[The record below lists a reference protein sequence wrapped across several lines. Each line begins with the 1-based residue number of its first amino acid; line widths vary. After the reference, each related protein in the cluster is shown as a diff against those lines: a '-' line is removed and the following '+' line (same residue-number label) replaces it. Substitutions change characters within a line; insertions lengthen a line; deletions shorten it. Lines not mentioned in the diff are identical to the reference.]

1 MTSNRRLKLRPI
13 QTLTHYGIVL
23 FLLFIVSLTAWSL
36 IQIYVTD
43 TYTGVRQASELIRTS
58 LPFLFLA
65 LLFAFIQY
73 RRLKFKEIN
82 VTFSDEQFQEAVERT
97 AADLGW
103 RVDRNNKDFFRAF
116 RYWDWTASWGEMI
129 TIAKDENRLLVNSI
143 CSPESM
149 SSVASFGWN
158 RKNIQTFLNN
168 LADVKNSKP
177 VKVKV
182 RAEKN
187 EWSLKLTLI
196 RLIAYPFCLALIAL
210 GIYMILQSSTLRAT
224 IAGVGAIVIASIYL
238 YSDIKILTTKKK
250 KIKNPNR

>member
-1 MTSNRRLKLRPI
+1 MTSKRRLKLKPF

-23 FLLFIVSLTAWSL
+23 FLLFSVSLIAWSL
-36 IQIYVTD
+36 IEIYVTD
-43 TYTGVRQASELIRTS
+43 TYTGVRSPSELIRVS

-82 VTFSDEQFQEAVERT
+82 VTFSDEQFQEAVART

-103 RVDRNNKDFFRAF
+103 RIERNNKDFFRAY
-116 RYWDWTASWGEMI
+116 RPWNWTGSWGEMV
-129 TIAKDENRLLVNSI
+129 TIIKDKDRILVNSI
-143 CSPESM
+143 CDPNSM
-149 SSVASFGWN
+149 ASVASYGWN
-158 RKNIQTFLNN
+158 RKNIQKFLNN

-177 VKVKV
+177 IKVKIK
-182 RAEKN
+182 AEKN
-187 EWSLKLTLI
+187 EWSFKRTLI

-224 IAGVGAIVIASIYL
+224 IAGFGAIVVASIYL
-238 YSDIKILTTKKK
+238 YSDIKIWTTKKK
-250 KIKNPNR
+250 K